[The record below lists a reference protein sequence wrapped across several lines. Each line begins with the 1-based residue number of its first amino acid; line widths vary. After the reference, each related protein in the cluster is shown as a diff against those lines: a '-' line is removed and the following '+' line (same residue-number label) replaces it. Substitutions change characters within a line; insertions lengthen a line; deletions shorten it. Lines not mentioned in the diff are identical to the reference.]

1 MRRVARA
8 LATAC
13 AVAGAARSQTP
24 QPDPHAAQPERP
36 TVATHAYTV
45 APGYIELEFG
55 LELDRVPAGNAFST
69 PTTLKIGL
77 APRLQVEATAA
88 WLATSDS
95 ASFRGASDLVLALKW
110 RIADSVPLLGAFAI
124 QPAVRLP
131 TGTPPLGANA
141 VVGSLLLIASQH
153 VGPVALDLNFGWFRR
168 LTEGG
173 EYPST
178 ATLWTVS
185 AGGALPSSFGWVAEL
200 YGFPGT
206 SGGSGSTPIV
216 SFLVGPTY
224 AVHEWLVLDVGA
236 IVPVAGPQP
245 RALYA
250 GLTWNFGRL

>member
-1 MRRVARA
+1 MRRAAWVLAAAGA
-8 LATAC
+8 L
-13 AVAGAARSQTP
+13 AGAARSQAP
-24 QPDPHAAQPERP
+24 EPDPHAAQPERP

-45 APGYIELEFG
+45 APGYIELELG
-55 LELDRVPAGNAFST
+55 VELDRLSAGNAFST
-69 PTTLKIGL
+69 PATLKIGL

-88 WLATSDS
+88 WLATPDS

-110 RIADSVPLLGAFAI
+110 RIADSLPLLGDIAI

-153 VGPVALDLNFGWFRR
+153 VGAVELDLNFGWFRR

-178 ATLWTVS
+178 ATLWTLS
-185 AGGALPSSFGWVAEL
+185 AGGPLRNSFGWVAEL

-206 SGGSGSTPIV
+206 SGSSGSSPMV

-236 IVPVAGPQP
+236 IVPLAGPQP
-245 RALYA
+245 HALYV